1 MPTAPNYSLSPQING
16 RNLTVDYVL
25 KTPNYITNRI
35 AALAADQLVID
46 KFLAPSAQA
55 VTGGAILFTPATAA
69 EMYTS
74 RDLEQRGP
82 GDEYAIV
89 NGDRPNPQLAPV
101 EDWGGK
107 FFVTDENRIRNNIS
121 DIDDS
126 TTQLT
131 NTIVRKIN
139 KRTIDAVES
148 AIAKLGGSGVVPGH
162 DWSNVIT
169 VGDPTTLTPN
179 AARPAADWANA
190 QLVANMEELGYKF
203 DTLVL
208 NPQEENSLRIAYGEN
223 LAAVLES
230 AGITTVFAT
239 PRVTAGTGYVTQF
252 GMAGV
257 IGFELTLRTEAW
269 RDEAKRGTWV
279 QAYAVPA
286 IAITRPSA
294 VKKLTGLAGA

>member
-1 MPTAPNYSLSPQING
+1 MPTAPNYSLSPQISG

-35 AALAADQLVID
+35 ASLANDQLIVD
-46 KFLAPSAQA
+46 KFLAPSAQP
-55 VTGGAILFTPATAA
+55 VLGGAILFTPATAA

-74 RDLEQRGP
+74 RDLEQRAP
-82 GDEYAIV
+82 GDEYAVV
-89 NGDRPNPQLAPV
+89 NGKRPNPQLALA

-107 FFVTDENRIRNNIS
+107 FFITDENRIRNNVS

-139 KRTIDAVES
+139 KRTIEAVEA
-148 AIAKLGGSGVVPGH
+148 AIAGLGGAGVVPGN
-162 DWSNVIT
+162 DWSDIVT

-179 AARPAADWANA
+179 ADRPAADWANA
-190 QLVANMEELGYKF
+190 QLVADTEELGYKF

-208 NPQEENSLRIAYGEN
+208 NPQEEANLKIAYGEN

-230 AGITTVFAT
+230 AGITTVFAS
-239 PRVTAGTGYVTQF
+239 PRVTAGTGYITQF
-252 GMAGV
+252 GKAGV
-257 IGFELTLRTEAW
+257 IGFELTLRTEVW
-269 RDEAKRGTWV
+269 RDEARRGTWV

-294 VKKLTGLAGA
+294 VKKLTGLAGS